1 MANQALYAER
11 ACRTDGALEDL
22 PDLIPDDPDLDGKL
36 AGVRELASRLGRAET
51 DRCPEYTTQLASAVE
66 ELIRLTVAAGAQTRR
81 ARAEK
86 RRAEQEAKRW
96 RRRARR
102 LRRDAVRD
110 SLTGAYN
117 RGFFEE
123 ALATEFQRARRRCT
137 ALGLVFLDLDGF
149 KALNDRFGH
158 PFGDQVLRDVA
169 GKLRREVRGGEVVAR
184 YGGDEFCIIISDT
197 SESGLRA
204 AAERLGQGVGALTV
218 RRGSDVGVVSAS
230 VGVAVCY
237 PYRTGHTVQELLA
250 AADRA
255 MYAAKTAGKDQV
267 HLVSLLTE
275 EESRQIEEV
284 HRRRFGVYLLARG
297 KVSEQR
303 LREAIRLVPTPAY
316 CIGRLA
322 RKLGWIT
329 PRKLRQVLREQRRS
343 RRLFGEIAVTQ
354 RALTETQLYALLA
367 LQRERPEDLAES
379 LVDLGALTQEE
390 SEQELASYYQA
401 VQAMESSGIRP
412 ARSA

>member
-1 MANQALYAER
+1 MATQSLHAES
-11 ACRTDGALEDL
+11 ASQ
-22 PDLIPDDPDLDGKL
+22 PDCVLKDRPELNPAGPDLDDTL
-36 AGVRELASRLGRAET
+36 AGVRELASRLARGATE
-51 DRCPEYTTQLASAVE
+51 CGSAYATQLVSTVE
-66 ELIRLTVAAGAQTRR
+66 ALVQLIIAADAQTRR
-81 ARAEK
+81 AREERHWAL
-86 RRAEQEAKRW
+86 QEAKRW

-110 SLTGAYN
+110 PLTGAYN

-123 ALATEFQRARRRCT
+123 ALATEFKRARRRCT

-149 KALNDRFGH
+149 KALNDRYGH

-204 AAERLGQGVGALTV
+204 AAERLGQGVSALTV
-218 RRGSDVGVVSAS
+218 RRGNDVGAVSAS

-255 MYAAKTAGKDQV
+255 MYAAKTAGKDRV

-284 HRRRFGVYLLARG
+284 HRRRFGVYLVGRG

-322 RKLGWIT
+322 RKLGWIS

-354 RALTETQLYALLA
+354 RALTESQLYALLA

-401 VQAMESSGIRP
+401 VQGMAAAGNRS